1 MGRWESRPEWRALE
15 GGSPVPPPS
24 RVHVVMVPRV
34 ALFESA
40 ESSAR
45 YVSGKA
51 KYRRE
56 TDSEQVARAK
66 DAKHFEKRVKRP
78 ATVGCKGAKSIVR
91 LACQASLSR
100 ARTPGSFGTP
110 GGVSGG
116 GVIVS
121 GVLSP
126 SWVQ

>member
-24 RVHVVMVPRV
+24 RVHVVVVPRV

-91 LACQASLSR
+91 LACQASLGR
-100 ARTPGSFGTP
+100 ARTLPPFGVG
-110 GGVSGG
+110 GGVSGP
-116 GVIVS
+116 GVIVL
-121 GVLSP
+121 GVRRPPWLK
-126 SWVQ
+126 